1 MNRTQKKIAKEEAG
15 RLIVEGIQDSLDQ
28 SLSPV
33 VGGKFKKLT
42 KDGERSILFEEG
54 DLRDAIISKNRS
66 GDEIEVGV
74 FNSDEKYKAYNHN
87 IGDTVPTRQFIPNE
101 DQTFKR
107 KVLDRVD
114 RRIKE
119 LKRGQKDT
127 SVQELTTTTLDRLFR
142 EATQDV
148 TSSGSSSG
156 SKLKLTIGSLLD
168 IFDGE

>member
-33 VGGKFKKLT
+33 SGGSFKRNT

-74 FNSDEKYKAYNHN
+74 FKSSEKLKAYNHN
-87 IGDTVPTRQFIPNE
+87 IGDTVPTRQFIPDE
-101 DQTFKR
+101 DQTFKK

-114 RRIKE
+114 RRVKE

-148 TSSGSSSG
+148 TSTGSSDGAS
-156 SKLKLTIGSLLD
+156 LRLTIGALLD
-168 IFDGE
+168 VFDGE